1 MIGGMIEKGD
11 LENKYVFWDI
21 DGTLAAYRFNGHVAD
36 PEGTD
41 NGMSLKEI
49 DEGIFSKRKPSLLM
63 QKVLNECN
71 SKKNIIMGHCQN
83 QKEIDDK
90 YIWLDKYYPMIEERL
105 LVFESFSKADCIIE
119 YCKNENIDLEDV
131 VYIDDVFKGSR
142 KKRDKIMAY
151 K

>member
-90 YIWLDKYYPMIEERL
+90 YIWLDK
-105 LVFESFSKADCIIE
+105 
-119 YCKNENIDLEDV
+119 
-131 VYIDDVFKGSR
+131 
-142 KKRDKIMAY
+142 
-151 K
+151 